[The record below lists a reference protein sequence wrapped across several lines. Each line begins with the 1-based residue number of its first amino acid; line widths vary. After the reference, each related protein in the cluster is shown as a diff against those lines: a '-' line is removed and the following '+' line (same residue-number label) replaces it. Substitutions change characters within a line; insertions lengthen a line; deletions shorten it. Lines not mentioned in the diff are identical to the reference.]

1 MSSVRL
7 DTPHSGCVRRA
18 VSLAVELT
26 WPRTLTANA
35 LLSTET
41 VMDPPMGLPMGN
53 QISTGTNQYTS
64 IGSQ

>member
-1 MSSVRL
+1 MSFVRL
-7 DTPHSGCVRRA
+7 DTPYSGYVRRA

-41 VMDPPMGLPMGN
+41 VTDPPMGLPMGN
-53 QISTGTNQYTS
+53 PTNTGMTKS
-64 IGSQ
+64 